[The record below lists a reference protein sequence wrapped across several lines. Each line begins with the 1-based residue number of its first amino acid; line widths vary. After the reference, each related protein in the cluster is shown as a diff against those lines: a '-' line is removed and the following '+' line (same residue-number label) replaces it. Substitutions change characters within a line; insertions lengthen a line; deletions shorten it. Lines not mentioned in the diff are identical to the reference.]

1 MDRIILKYFELALFL
16 FLFIFIIISCSTK
29 NQKIVK
35 SDNTI
40 NVNIEKI
47 ILFQKAIFQKFL
59 EILNI
64 VIYPSTTLTKMSQ
77 KLLRKLH

>member
-1 MDRIILKYFELALFL
+1 MMDKTILKYFKLALFL
-16 FLFIFIIISCSTK
+16 FILFPCSTK

-35 SDNTI
+35 SDNKI
-40 NVNIEKI
+40 NGNIEKI

-77 KLLRKLH
+77 ILLRKLHWI